1 MLRLF
6 QNSFIFGEATYS
18 HFFRV
23 TTLTQQLLFR
33 SMYFFRAAAFLRS
46 SLFLEQSL
54 FSKQLSFQ
62 SSYFSRAK
70 HLPSG
75 HFLRIESSSW
85 QLLFRTATILAVVLF
100 KIKISTEE
108 LLFPSRY
115 FCTGLTFSEKLHFGK
130 QLIFQK
136 SKIVHYL
143 LSLESYLSRAAS
155 FSKDL
160 YLLLWQLNL
169 QKSFFLQHTVS
180 EKRFLHKLCPC
191 FNIVFAQIRVIPR
204 TRNKFVKVAA
214 VAERYLIVTHIKNKE
229 SKKRPFRICLPVILC
244 LSSWKNINKKGR
256 NFFVTS

>member
-1 MLRLF
+1 MRFPMNTYQGEGTSRGFGIFCQITISVLPYVATFSEQFYFWRSYLFTLF
-6 QNSFIFGEATYS
+6 QSNYFDTT
-18 HFFRV
+18 V
-23 TTLTQQLLFR
+23 TFR

-130 QLIFQK
+130 
-136 SKIVHYL
+136 
-143 LSLESYLSRAAS
+143 
-155 FSKDL
+155 
-160 YLLLWQLNL
+160 
-169 QKSFFLQHTVS
+169 
-180 EKRFLHKLCPC
+180 
-191 FNIVFAQIRVIPR
+191 
-204 TRNKFVKVAA
+204 
-214 VAERYLIVTHIKNKE
+214 
-229 SKKRPFRICLPVILC
+229 
-244 LSSWKNINKKGR
+244 
-256 NFFVTS
+256 

>member
-75 HFLRIESSSW
+75 HFLRIESSLW

-108 LLFPSRY
+108 LLFYPQKSSKQILLHRIN
-115 FCTGLTFSEKLHFGK
+115 FFRKATFWKIANFSEKQNCALPTFSGK
-130 QLIFQK
+130 L
-136 SKIVHYL
+136 
-143 LSLESYLSRAAS
+143 
-155 FSKDL
+155 
-160 YLLLWQLNL
+160 
-169 QKSFFLQHTVS
+169 
-180 EKRFLHKLCPC
+180 
-191 FNIVFAQIRVIPR
+191 
-204 TRNKFVKVAA
+204 
-214 VAERYLIVTHIKNKE
+214 
-229 SKKRPFRICLPVILC
+229 PF
-244 LSSWKNINKKGR
+244 
-256 NFFVTS
+256 